1 MKVHFAQS
9 GGFAGL
15 IRQCT
20 LDTATMTP
28 HEGRRLEQLVRE
40 SGLSTAAEELS
51 RSHRDLEQYEIK
63 IEDGRRSIAVV
74 YDSSTLPQSVR
85 QLVGYLKKCAQP
97 ASPR

>member
-28 HEGRRLEQLVRE
+28 DEGRRIEQLVQQ
-40 SGLSTAAEELS
+40 SGLPTAAEELS
-51 RSHRDLEQYEIK
+51 RDDRDLEQYEIK
-63 IEDGRRSIAVV
+63 IDDGRRSISVV
-74 YDSSTLPQSVR
+74 YDSSTLPQAVK
-85 QLVGYLKKCAQP
+85 QLVGYLKKCARP